1 MNQVTVAVQQD
12 VAVVAVFDLEE
23 IRDYG
28 VPRERFRKVALG
40 TGKFCGGWIAI
51 GLKKSVSGRLNAGF
65 GTTHILEMIHQSD
78 MPQMF
83 SR

>member
-1 MNQVTVAVQQD
+1 VNQVTVAVQQD

-28 VPRERFRKVALG
+28 VPRERFRKVALS

-51 GLKKSVSGRLNAGF
+51 GLKKSV
-65 GTTHILEMIHQSD
+65 
-78 MPQMF
+78 
-83 SR
+83 